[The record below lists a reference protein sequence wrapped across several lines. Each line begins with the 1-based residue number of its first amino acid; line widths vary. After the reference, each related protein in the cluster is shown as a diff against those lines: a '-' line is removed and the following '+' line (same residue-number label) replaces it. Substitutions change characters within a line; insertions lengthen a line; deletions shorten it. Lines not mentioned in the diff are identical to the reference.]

1 MLGPDRRGP
10 GAAGARR
17 ASLLL
22 LLLYLC
28 IATRPPSPS
37 LVGVIPCGHA
47 FGMCFSPSL
56 VRRTVLR
63 GAVTVSHACDVYG
76 TCVFRRPPAINQ
88 SRLASWW
95 RRLFL
100 VCLRLLACV
109 SQLCIARDYYSAPL
123 RLFSKTLA
131 WLRRVAADR
140 ECDTLHF
147 QSRLQNRRPCATATT
162 VSAIGTTDGRRAPRR
177 RHETR
182 TDHRYVPCHRSR
194 LSIRAH
200 RLRDTE
206 AEQRTH
212 AVGRLCVTLNPA
224 PLPVARFHRLC

>member
-1 MLGPDRRGP
+1 MNGRRNEGLGWQEIRTENKKGVIVATQCSRS
-10 GAAGARR
+10 
-17 ASLLL
+17 SLS
-22 LLLYLC
+22 
-28 IATRPPSPS
+28 RPR
-37 LVGVIPCGHA
+37 VGVIPGHV
-47 FGMCFSPSL
+47 FGMYVCVSPL
-56 VRRTVLR
+56 PCVCVGRTDRYGVPLR
-63 GAVTVSHACDVYG
+63 SVMRVTC
-76 TCVFRRPPAINQ
+76 TE
-88 SRLASWW
+88 
-95 RRLFL
+95 L
-100 VCLRLLACV
+100 VCSAGCHHDWHRGGVASCV

-147 QSRLQNRRPCATATT
+147 QSRLQNSSAVRHGAT